1 MRKYLYKNLEVV
13 PYWNNYNVYY
23 RHEDGTREL
32 LTVSKLT
39 KADAYKVGK
48 MQVDYMNNKNV
59 MEVSGL

>member
-23 RHEDGTREL
+23 RHENGTREL

-39 KADAYKVGK
+39 KADAYKAGK
-48 MQVDYMNNKNV
+48 MQVDFINNKNV
-59 MEVSGL
+59 MEV